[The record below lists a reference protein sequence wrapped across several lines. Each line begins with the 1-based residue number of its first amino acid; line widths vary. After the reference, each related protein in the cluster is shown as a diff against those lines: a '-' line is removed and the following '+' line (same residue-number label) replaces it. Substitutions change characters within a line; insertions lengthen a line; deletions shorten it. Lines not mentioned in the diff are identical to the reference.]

1 MTHARGFER
10 EKELIKEAYFSDGYF
25 DKYQLFALSEQINL
39 LYRYCTPASKILEIG
54 KGNGF
59 VSDFFKKAGFD
70 FTTFDINPN
79 LEPDIVGNILEL
91 EKSIPFSPDIIF
103 CCEVLEHM
111 EFKYFETSVA
121 QMYKTSSEYVIITLP
136 NCRKNFGLNLQIRF
150 PKRKVFS
157 VPLFFHTTLGKK
169 ICNEHFWEL
178 DYTPETSVKTVENI
192 LRKYFRIKEQ
202 GYFHTSPQYYYYVL
216 VKHPSCTQEIK

>member
-1 MTHARGFER
+1 MTYIRGFER
-10 EKELIKEAYFSDGYF
+10 EKELKKEIYFSDGYF

-39 LYRYCTPASKILEIG
+39 LYRYSTPTSKILEVG

-91 EKSIPFSPDIIF
+91 NKSIPFTPDIIF

-111 EFKYFETSVA
+111 EFTYFEKSIEQMA
-121 QMYKTSSEYVIITLP
+121 QVSSKYVIITLP
-136 NCRKNFGLNLQIRF
+136 SCRKNFGFNLQIRL
-150 PKRKVFS
+150 PKRQVFS
-157 VPLFFHTTLGKK
+157 IPLFFHTSVGKK
-169 ICNEHFWEL
+169 ICTEHFWEL
-178 DYTPETSVKTVENI
+178 DFTSETSAKSVENI
-192 LRKYFRIKEQ
+192 MQKYFRIEDK
-202 GYFHTSPQYYYYVL
+202 GYFHTSPYHHYYVL
-216 VKHPSCTQEIK
+216 EKL